1 MNELNEVNK
10 EYLEQYDIHVNRYLT
25 YSQIQAISNSVRN
38 LESWAERKQN
48 IDMLLL
54 AFTTDISREELENHT
69 HDYWLNT
76 GVISD
81 VYSIVN
87 NWYMIEEAIN
97 YEESPMRM
105 IIKLAKEIPDFNKK
119 VDEVLKNASSKKQR

>member
-1 MNELNEVNK
+1 MKELKEVNK

-25 YSQIQAISNSVRN
+25 YSQIQAIANSVRN

-54 AFTTDISREELENHT
+54 AFTTDIPREELENHT

-87 NWYMIEEAIN
+87 NWHMIEEAIN

>member
-1 MNELNEVNK
+1 MKELKEVNK

-25 YSQIQAISNSVRN
+25 YSQIQAIANSVRN

-54 AFTTDISREELENHT
+54 AFATDITREELENHT

>member
-1 MNELNEVNK
+1 MKELKEVNK

-25 YSQIQAISNSVRN
+25 YSQIQAIANSVRN

-54 AFTTDISREELENHT
+54 AFATDISREELENHT

-87 NWYMIEEAIN
+87 NWHMIEEAIN

-119 VDEVLKNASSKKQR
+119 VDEVLKNASSKK

>member
-1 MNELNEVNK
+1 MKEFKEVNK

>member
-1 MNELNEVNK
+1 MKELKEVNK

-25 YSQIQAISNSVRN
+25 YSQIQAIANSVRN

-54 AFTTDISREELENHT
+54 AFATDILREELENHT

>member
-1 MNELNEVNK
+1 MYPGCQEAHPV
-10 EYLEQYDIHVNRYLT
+10 H
-25 YSQIQAISNSVRN
+25 
-38 LESWAERKQN
+38 
-48 IDMLLL
+48 
-54 AFTTDISREELENHT
+54 NHT

>member
-1 MNELNEVNK
+1 MKEIKEVNK

-54 AFTTDISREELENHT
+54 AFATDIPREELENHT

-87 NWYMIEEAIN
+87 NWHMIEEAIN

-119 VDEVLKNASSKKQR
+119 VDEVLKNASSKK

>member
-1 MNELNEVNK
+1 MKEIKEVNK

-25 YSQIQAISNSVRN
+25 YSQIQAIANSVRN

-54 AFTTDISREELENHT
+54 AFATDISREELENHT

-87 NWYMIEEAIN
+87 NCHMIEEAIN

-119 VDEVLKNASSKKQR
+119 VDEVLKNASSKK